1 MTTVT
6 VSPKFQIVIPKE
18 VRISMHIKAGNKVV
32 MVPFGNV
39 IYLVPMRSLKDL
51 RGKLK
56 GVNTKIIREPDREL

>member
-18 VRISMHIKAGNKVV
+18 VRTSMHIKAGNKVV